1 MIHFAGHPEACFAL
15 GDLEPNRNLNVI
27 SVHSE
32 NLRRLKKSIPLEF
45 IRIQMLR
52 RYGKDGSSQMG
63 LCEVG

>member
-27 SVHSE
+27 SVSSE
-32 NLRRLKKSIPLEF
+32 HLRRKKIHIPLEF
-45 IRIQMLR
+45 IRIQTLIW
-52 RYGKDGSSQMG
+52 YGKEGMG